1 MYFILNGPCVF
12 SSLPISLQLFQ
23 QQIMPPVKIVSK
35 TVLLFFVFG
44 ISAIFLSM
52 MQQFLMTIF
61 MAALFSA
68 LTSPLYRRLL
78 SLFKGRE
85 NAASLVTILI
95 IICLVLLPLSTLI
108 GIVVAQAIH
117 VSQSVTPWIQKFIE
131 QPTIISDYLHK
142 VPYYEQILP
151 HRDMILQKMGALV
164 GNTSTLL
171 INSLSSITKVTVNA
185 ALMSI
190 IMLYTMFY
198 FLVDGKK
205 LLEKILYYI
214 PLENK
219 DEQHLLQR
227 FTSVAR
233 ATIKGTLIIGIIQ
246 GTLCG
251 IGFALAGI
259 PSPVFWGCLMAVLS
273 IVPSVGTAIVWGPAL
288 IILILS
294 KDIAGAVIVGISCG
308 LIAGNADNLIRP
320 RLVGKDTEMHD
331 LFILFSTF
339 GGIAMFGIIGIIV
352 GPIIAALFVSIWEIY
367 GESFQEFLPEVCFGG
382 LATQDDCD
390 CINEDR
396 EGVPTIDDTTK

>member
-1 MYFILNGPCVF
+1 MT
-12 SSLPISLQLFQ
+12 
-23 QQIMPPVKIVSK
+23 PPKIAGKIVL
-35 TVLLFFVFG
+35 LLFVLG
-44 ISAIFLSM
+44 ISAVFLSM
-52 MQQFLMTIF
+52 MHQFLMTIF

-68 LTSPLYRRLL
+68 LTTPLYKRLL
-78 SLFKGRE
+78 LLLKGRK
-85 NAASLVTILI
+85 NVASLLTLLILV
-95 IICLVLLPLSTLI
+95 CLVLLPLAALI
-108 GIVVAQAIH
+108 GVVVAQAIH
-117 VSQSVTPWIQKFIE
+117 VSQSVTPWVQRFID
-131 QPTIISDYLHK
+131 QPTILSDYLHRA
-142 VPYYEQILP
+142 PYYEQLLP
-151 HRDMILQKMGALV
+151 HRDMILQKLGSLV

-171 INSLSSITKVTVNA
+171 IDSLSSITKVTVNA
-185 ALMSI
+185 TIMSL

-198 FLVDGKK
+198 LLVDGKK

-233 ATIKGTLIIGIIQ
+233 ATIKGTLIIGMIQ
-246 GTLCG
+246 GALCG

-294 KDIAGAVIVGISCG
+294 KDVAGAVIVGIFCG

-367 GESFQEFLPEVCFGG
+367 GESFQEFLPTVCFD
-382 LATQDDCD
+382 TQTGKHDMDTD
-390 CINEDR
+390 PPAE
-396 EGVPTIDDTTK
+396 EAVTTSSTPTDQK